1 MGLSVMKNKQNY
13 LYRFLIT
20 ILCVGT
26 FTSCVEEPKNK
37 SESIS
42 SVAEYEKVIDDIV
55 GPGTIVPDGIQVGHK
70 DIRTESLQIQNSMV
84 RERFRRELS
93 VVDVQKAA
101 NQTQYTFNVRVIQRD
116 DQGNPQAPVTTQRKL
131 VLAVTPEGYY
141 QFFGDGT
148 EFTIFSWD
156 YLVGLRGFCS
166 PFETDD
172 SYVKFT
178 CSSLKVEGAV
188 YAPLNVPV
196 RKLSLNRAYEIR
208 DKATGAIE
216 TGKLRYTIQIA
227 VGIQEISKVVSFC
240 VEGLQKIE
248 DNVYQLVN
256 CNNVES
262 L

>member
-1 MGLSVMKNKQNY
+1 MKKRTHHLLQ
-13 LYRFLIT
+13 LLLACVFL
-20 ILCVGT
+20 GT

-37 SESIS
+37 TESVS
-42 SVAEYEKVIDDIV
+42 SAEEFEKVIDEIV
-55 GPGTIVPDGIQVGHK
+55 GPGTVTPEALTAGQK
-70 DIRTESLQIQNSMV
+70 DIRTESLQIQNSMI
-84 RERFRRELS
+84 RERFRRELK
-93 VVDVQKAA
+93 VKAVDRLE
-101 NQTQYTFNVRVIQRD
+101 NQTRYIFDVNIIQRD
-116 DQGNPQAPVTTQRKL
+116 DQGNPQAPVLTRRTL

-166 PFETDD
+166 PFETED

-178 CSSLKVEGAV
+178 CSSLKVEAAV
-188 YAPLNVPV
+188 FAPLNVPV
-196 RKLSLNRAYEIR
+196 RKLSLNRSFEIT
-208 DKATGAIE
+208 DKATGAVE

-227 VGIQEISKVVSFC
+227 PGVQEISKVVSFC